1 MTTRN
6 TGLVANFEAI
16 PQVANNAA
24 ELAGVLRTASGT
36 VELLAGD
43 STDNDIVMLA
53 PIPSNASIPQLF
65 VGADELGGTCQYNVG
80 IYKTDGT
87 VKDEDGNVIQSAGL
101 NKIRI
106 ENDYQDSQEIEI
118 DQTHRFRKFRVKL
131 PRDEQGGRFRGT
143 FFKISLFF
151 DNSVNL
157 SLTLQ
162 RIMSFFDIQTY

>member
-53 PIPSNASIPQLF
+53 PIPSNASIPQSF
-65 VGADELGGTCQYNVG
+65 VGSDSLGGSCTFNVG
-80 IYKTDGT
+80 LYKTDGT
-87 VKDEDGNVIQSAGL
+87 VKDEDVFATLVADGAALADVRFEAADLNTGSQKLWELAG
-101 NKIRI
+101 
-106 ENDYQDSQEIEI
+106 DSE
-118 DQTHRFRKFRVKL
+118 D
-131 PRDEQGGRFRGT
+131 PGGYFYVAVTFAATGGT
-143 FFKISLFF
+143 AGTMNWNIHYV
-151 DNSVNL
+151 VN
-157 SLTLQ
+157 
-162 RIMSFFDIQTY
+162 

>member
-24 ELAGVLRTASGT
+24 ELAGVIRTASGT

-65 VGADELGGTCQYNVG
+65 VGSDSLGGSCTFNVG
-80 IYKTDGT
+80 LYKTDGT
-87 VKDEDGNVIQSAGL
+87 VKDEDVFATLVADGAALADVRFEAADLNTGSQKLWELAG
-101 NKIRI
+101 
-106 ENDYQDSQEIEI
+106 DSE
-118 DQTHRFRKFRVKL
+118 D
-131 PRDEQGGRFRGT
+131 PGGYFYVAVTFAATGGDAGT
-143 FFKISLFF
+143 MNWNIHYV
-151 DNSVNL
+151 VN
-157 SLTLQ
+157 
-162 RIMSFFDIQTY
+162 